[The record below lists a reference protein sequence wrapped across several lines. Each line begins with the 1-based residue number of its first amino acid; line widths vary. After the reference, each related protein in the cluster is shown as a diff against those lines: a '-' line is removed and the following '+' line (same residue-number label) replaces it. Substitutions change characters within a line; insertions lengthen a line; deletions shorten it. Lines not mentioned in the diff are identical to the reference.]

1 MKKTMMKILAALCVF
16 VLSGCV
22 RMRMSMDVSSSG
34 DVKSGVTLLFHED
47 LMSFNGANVDEQIEL
62 IMSKYREQY
71 PDAVIKKA
79 EEKDG
84 DTVYAG
90 VSVTGIANDA
100 LKAEI
105 SEGMVTLRLPIS
117 ALTNEFAATALNG
130 VNYSL
135 NDLKEHGAQITLE
148 VNMPAAASCNIGT
161 VEGKRV
167 FIDLLDLPSGTDEI
181 VITSKAG
188 LPLSTL
194 LLIAGGVLIAGG
206 GGYWLLKRKGTS
218 GEEV

>member
-1 MKKTMMKILAALCVF
+1 MKKTMMKILAAMCVF
-16 VLSGCV
+16 VLNGCV

-47 LMSFNGANVDEQIEL
+47 LMNFNGANAEEQIDAM
-62 IMSKYREQY
+62 MSQYREQY

-90 VSVTGIANDA
+90 ISVSGIVNDA
-100 LKAEI
+100 LKADV
-105 SEGMVTLRLPIS
+105 SEGMVTLRLPVS
-117 ALTNEFAATALNG
+117 ALTNEFASTVLNG

-135 NDLKEHGAQITLE
+135 NDLKGHGAQITLE
-148 VNMPAAASCNIGT
+148 VNMPAAASCNVGT
-161 VEGKRV
+161 VEGRRV

-194 LLIAGGVLIAGG
+194 LLIAGGLLIVGG